1 MLKVNT
7 LWEKIKSQHELN
19 YSDLEQ
25 YLYTKDYLSI
35 KSSPEYFNYNKD
47 EYNDSFYIYVFQT
60 KKYDDYDDLFFQNFL
75 DGHISCS
82 EYNSY
87 EEKAIEMC
95 IGLFSKSP
103 TYALYSCNSDSF
115 YNNSPAKKSM
125 NVLTCIEKL
134 ECNCEKIIYVD
145 NEEFYKNLCYV
156 ALREIGS
163 VHFIYPKLKM
173 IILFSGFHGYITSE
187 GLLDKDLLAELSQYC
202 YIKIADWHNRK
213 ENTVNT
219 GDGSLC

>member
-1 MLKVNT
+1 MELLLDNNT
-7 LWEKIKSQHELN
+7 LWKRIKSEYELN

-35 KSSPEYFNYNKD
+35 KTPLEYFNYNKD
-47 EYNDSFYIYVFQT
+47 EYNDSFYIYIFQT

-75 DGHISCS
+75 NGDISS
-82 EYNSY
+82 AEYSLY

-95 IGLFSKSP
+95 LRLFYESP
-103 TYALYSCNSDSF
+103 TYAFCSCNSDSF

-125 NVLTCIEKL
+125 NVLTCIEAV
-134 ECNCEKIIYVD
+134 ERNREKIIHVD

-156 ALREIGS
+156 ALREIGT
-163 VHFIYPKLKM
+163 VHFIYPELKM

-187 GLLDKDLLAELSQYC
+187 DLIDKDLLAELSQYV
-202 YIKIADWHNRK
+202 YIEIADWHNK
-213 ENTVNT
+213 K
-219 GDGSLC
+219 